1 MSLEVQS
8 LALNALTKRI
18 QDEAQVL
25 PDGILRVADFLN
37 YRVDPILMDSCG
49 ALLAN
54 RLSDAKPTKILAGCS
69 SQGLLPAV
77 ATSRHLQSPV
87 VFAYASVPNTWDSKA
102 TLSATIQGRA
112 HWVLTSAIS
121 AEDRVVVIDD
131 IVSTGTT
138 IQALKTI
145 CEKAGAKVVGIG
157 AIIRNHLLANGGADG
172 DSSPIDGK
180 FETLVQVSKSGT
192 ASVPVGI
199 TPAVQKQTLPEV
211 VAADVL
217 TERVLRE
224 GKVLPGNLLKVYSF
238 INHQVDTRL
247 MDMCGQLIGRVF
259 AGFGIQKVLTA
270 QTGGLPPAH
279 AVATALRVPLVC
291 ARETHENDQVVFETM
306 YSAPSESFT
315 KKKKLVLYVT
325 KESLLPGEVV
335 LVVDDFLAT
344 GTTGVAL
351 HRLVEQAKAEVAG
364 MAFLVEKRFQDGRGK
379 ILRELPHMNGRIVS
393 LACIESMSTEGIS
406 LDCKVVG
413 DCKPIQATDEKV
425 MIDRVLA
432 SAHPSQTHH
441 GGMINASTFLN
452 HVVDTKLMDQAAAL
466 LAKRFVDARAT
477 AVLTAEMSGVAPALA
492 LAMQLRVPLV
502 CARRELSKV
511 MAVAGGTIS
520 AKVEGSTDSARGALH
535 IFRDHLR
542 KDDAV
547 LLVDDIL
554 GNGATTLALQSLCD
568 QAGATVV
575 GAGFLVEK
583 VFQHGRGK
591 ILSTRPHLADSIVAL
606 TKILSIDDQGLK
618 VFRCPEPARDTWVRV
633 ATDLVHRMSKE
644 VEIDVAANAM
654 KFRSVLGQH
663 MSMDPV
669 LLDACGDV
677 LAAQFAG
684 VTKVLTG
691 APVQGLSVAYVVA
704 RHSEV
709 PMIFARTGVPLTMKG
724 QKILSAQAPTGTF
737 NVSGEFFSPSDRVL
751 IVDDFLASGQTAL
764 ALKQICEESGAK
776 VAGFAFLALNRTQLV
791 GQRAGAAKAT
801 GRDALATLG
810 GKVVVL
816 ADVVGVASG
825 RCEVKIAEWLQRLS

>member
-77 ATSRHLQSPV
+77 ATSRHLQLPV

-145 CEKAGAKVVGIG
+145 CEKAGAKVVGVG
-157 AIIRNHLLANGGADG
+157 AIIRNHLLANGDANG

-452 HVVDTKLMDQAAAL
+452 HVA
-466 LAKRFVDARAT
+466 
-477 AVLTAEMSGVAPALA
+477 SW
-492 LAMQLRVPLV
+492 LRQ
-502 CARRELSKV
+502 CNRR
-511 MAVAGGTIS
+511 
-520 AKVEGSTDSARGALH
+520 
-535 IFRDHLR
+535 
-542 KDDAV
+542 
-547 LLVDDIL
+547 
-554 GNGATTLALQSLCD
+554 C
-568 QAGATVV
+568 
-575 GAGFLVEK
+575 
-583 VFQHGRGK
+583 
-591 ILSTRPHLADSIVAL
+591 
-606 TKILSIDDQGLK
+606 
-618 VFRCPEPARDTWVRV
+618 
-633 ATDLVHRMSKE
+633 
-644 VEIDVAANAM
+644 
-654 KFRSVLGQH
+654 
-663 MSMDPV
+663 
-669 LLDACGDV
+669 
-677 LAAQFAG
+677 
-684 VTKVLTG
+684 
-691 APVQGLSVAYVVA
+691 
-704 RHSEV
+704 
-709 PMIFARTGVPLTMKG
+709 
-724 QKILSAQAPTGTF
+724 
-737 NVSGEFFSPSDRVL
+737 
-751 IVDDFLASGQTAL
+751 
-764 ALKQICEESGAK
+764 
-776 VAGFAFLALNRTQLV
+776 
-791 GQRAGAAKAT
+791 
-801 GRDALATLG
+801 
-810 GKVVVL
+810 
-816 ADVVGVASG
+816 
-825 RCEVKIAEWLQRLS
+825 

>member
-18 QDEAQVL
+18 QDEAEVL

-37 YRVDPILMDSCG
+37 YRVDPVLMDSCG

-54 RLSDAKPTKILAGCS
+54 RLMDAKPTKILAGCS

-77 ATSRHLQSPV
+77 AASRHLEMPV
-87 VFAYASVPNTWDSKA
+87 VFAYPSVPDTWNGDATISA
-102 TLSATIQGRA
+102 TLQGRT
-112 HWVLTSAIS
+112 HWVLSSAIC
-121 AEDRVVVIDD
+121 AEDRVVIIDD
-131 IVSTGTT
+131 VVSTGTT
-138 IQALKTI
+138 VSALKTI
-145 CEKAGAKVVGIG
+145 CEKAGAKVVGVG
-157 AIIRNHLLANGGADG
+157 AIIHNCLANGGG
-172 DSSPIDGK
+172 SPIEGK
-180 FETLVQVSKSGT
+180 FESLAQVSKPSAGG
-192 ASVPVGI
+192 PVAVKPCI
-199 TPAVQKQTLPEV
+199 APAVQQQQLPEV

-217 TERVLRE
+217 TERVMRE

-238 INHQVDTRL
+238 VNHQVDTRL
-247 MDMCGQLIGRVF
+247 MDMCGQLLARVF
-259 AGFGIQKVLTA
+259 AGFGVQKVLTA

-291 ARETHENDQVVFETM
+291 ARETHENDEVVMQTM

-325 KESLLPGEVV
+325 KEALLPGEVV

-351 HRLVEQAKAEVAG
+351 HRLVEQAKAEVTG

-379 ILRELPHMNGRIVS
+379 ILRELPHLNGRIVS
-393 LACIESMSTEGIS
+393 LACIEAMSTEGIS

-413 DCKPIQATDEKV
+413 DCKPIQPADGKV
-425 MIDRVLA
+425 MINRVLS
-432 SAHPSQTHH
+432 SAQAHQ
-441 GGMINASTFLN
+441 GRGMINASTFLN
-452 HVVDTKLMDQAAAL
+452 HVVDTRLMDQAATL
-466 LAKRFVDARAT
+466 LAKRFVDSRAT

-492 LAMQLRVPLV
+492 LAIQLRVPLI

-520 AKVEGSTDSARGALH
+520 AKVEGSTDSARGTLH

-547 LLVDDIL
+547 LLIDDIL
-554 GNGATTLALQSLCD
+554 GNGATTMALQNLCD
-568 QAGATVV
+568 QVGATVV

-591 ILSTRPHLADSIVAL
+591 ILAARPHMADSIVAL
-606 TKILSIDDQGLK
+606 TKVLSMDDQGLK

-633 ATDLVHRMSKE
+633 ATDLVRRMSKE

-669 LLDACGDV
+669 MLDACGDV

-709 PMIFARTGVPLTMKG
+709 PMIFARNTVPLTMKG
-724 QKILSAQAPTGTF
+724 QRILSAQAPTGMF
-737 NVSGEFFSPSDRVL
+737 NVSGEFFGPSDRVL

-764 ALKQICEESGAK
+764 ALKQICEEAGATI
-776 VAGFAFLALNRTQLV
+776 AGYAFLALNRTQLV
-791 GQRAGAAKAT
+791 GQRPASVAVNSS
-801 GRDALATLG
+801 GREALG
-810 GKVVVL
+810 SKVVVL
-816 ADVVGVASG
+816 ADVVGIAAG
-825 RCEVKIAEWLQRLS
+825 RCEVKVAEWLQRVSVA